1 MQKNYTV
8 AEGHEFTY
16 PADAVSLRLVKEA
29 GGVSQMTDAERAQ
42 VKFKTVKAG
51 EDCSDM
57 PLSSAAIYAKRGWI
71 VEKGAT
77 TPAVVPAVTSAAP
90 TATVM
95 DKALAT
101 KAPEG
106 LPSPVKGGK

>member
-57 PLSSAAIYAKRGWI
+57 PLSSAAIYAERGWI
-71 VEKGAT
+71 VEKST
-77 TPAVVPAVTSAAP
+77 TALPVASTPKAVEA
-90 TATVM
+90 
-95 DKALAT
+95 
-101 KAPEG
+101 KAPVA
-106 LPSPVKGGK
+106 LPTPPAPAKGGEK